1 MKNTKPVMEF
11 SVNIITMNMLRYENI
26 WLRNFILLCSLDLLA
41 FIDSQVLPETES
53 CAFYW
58 TFLEV
63 LAFYLMVFVHNA
75 FLLKHFFFLEK
86 NVKLYIMLSV
96 VYILTISWAFNQISH
111 TRFPQDKTPFFSEL
125 IGVLSAIS
133 LGIGFYFA
141 NNWVLENLINS
152 KKRILNT
159 ETELAQ
165 LKQQMNPH
173 FLLNSLNNLYGVALS
188 TPEKVPS
195 KILELSDLLT
205 YQIETSKKEW
215 IPLRDEMKFA
225 NDYLRYMEW
234 KTNGMKVK
242 IHVNGEVRDYK
253 ITPMIFLPLL
263 ENAVKYAAETSEP
276 TISVEWTFGKNSLQI
291 DVRSNFHIGLSK
303 VKSTKTGIE
312 NLRRRL
318 ELYHPH
324 HELML
329 FKEEGTFRSQ
339 LELWKLTT
347 AA

>member
-1 MKNTKPVMEF
+1 MEF
-11 SVNIITMNMLRYENI
+11 SVNITAMNMLRYENM
-26 WLRNFILLCSLDLLA
+26 WMRNLILFSSFVLLA
-41 FIDSQVLPETES
+41 FIDYQVSPGAESYPSYWIFLQVL
-53 CAFYW
+53 ALYI
-58 TFLEV
+58 
-63 LAFYLMVFVHNA
+63 MVFVHNV
-75 FLLKHFFFLEK
+75 FLLKHFFLQK
-86 NVKLYIMLSV
+86 NVKMYFVLSV
-96 VYILTISWAFNQISH
+96 VYVLTMTWVFNQLNHIY
-111 TRFPQDKTPFFSEL
+111 FPKEKTPFLSEL
-125 IGVLSAIS
+125 VGIISVLLFGS
-133 LGIGFYFA
+133 GFYFA
-141 NNWVLENLINS
+141 NYWVLENLINN

-173 FLLNSLNNLYGVALS
+173 FLLNALNNLYGVALS

-242 IHVNGEVRDYK
+242 IDVNGEVRDYK

-263 ENAVKYAAETSEP
+263 ENAVKYAAETAEP
-276 TISVEWTFGKNSLQI
+276 TVNVEWTFGKNSLQI
-291 DVRSNFHIGLSK
+291 NVKNNFHVGSSN

-329 FKEEGTFRSQ
+329 FKESGTFRSQ
-339 LELWKLTT
+339 LELWNLTT